1 MQDGPTGSS
10 VTGPA
15 PAGGGRLRAL
25 VADDNDVNRMLIAA
39 MLKSLG
45 CDVELVQNGREAV
58 DIVAREPFDVL
69 FMDISMPQMD
79 GMEATR
85 LIRASGG
92 QNTAVAIIAVT
103 AHAMVGDR
111 ERFLAAGMNDYI
123 AKPFRK
129 TDLQAAV
136 EKARK
141 LAKR

>member
-10 VTGPA
+10 VSGPA
-15 PAGGGRLRAL
+15 SAGGGRLRAL

-58 DIVAREPFDVL
+58 DIVARDPFDVL

-92 QNTAVAIIAVT
+92 QNAAVAIIAVT
-103 AHAMVGDR
+103 AHAMIGDR

-141 LAKR
+141 LAKG